1 MGDRKTKGSNMTN
14 AISRRN
20 FLKGSVATAAV
31 ASLAAC
37 GSSSDDASSDGGA
50 KKKVLRWGQSN
61 AKLGLDM
68 QKSTNSGSSSI
79 SESIFEAPLRWT
91 EDNELVPCL
100 LTEVPTFEADGVTL
114 HCTLKENVK
123 FHDGTTLTANDV
135 KYTFERM
142 FTPAT
147 GGKSTYMYDRI
158 KGAAEMLAGTA
169 TELEGLTVEDDTHFT
184 IVLTDPMASFVS
196 NLGIS
201 YAQIFPKAACE
212 AAGDKWGWGTDCIGT
227 GKYKVASNDD
237 TTEIVLE
244 KFADYHDG
252 EPALDE
258 IDVIYYDDNNTKL
271 MAFKNGDIDWCD
283 LSPDL
288 LAQYQADA
296 DVKDLI
302 TMYETLGVH
311 FVNLN
316 LESDNL
322 KDPKVREALSLAI
335 DRQAL
340 IDNTL
345 SGAGIAA
352 GCWLAPQTPGHD
364 DSAVLEY
371 DPEKA
376 KQLLQ
381 EAGVTNLTLDCKIR
395 KGQYEKYMTVV
406 QSYWKEIGVTMN
418 LSVEDSGVWSSDWA
432 DGNLEVTALGWYPLF
447 ADADNHMYTYFYS
460 ENAAKKSSFYNSAE
474 VDDLLSRARVSQ
486 DPDERA
492 ELYKQADHIITHED
506 YATIPLFWPKGT
518 FVAKSYVKNAK
529 VGNLIYHFFDLDIDT
544 SDPNYT
550 VG

>member
-1 MGDRKTKGSNMTN
+1 MTN

-37 GSSSDDASSDGGA
+37 GSSSDASSSDGGA

-212 AAGDKWGWGTDCIGT
+212 AAGDKWGWGTDCVGT

-237 TTEIVLE
+237 TTEVVYE

-258 IDVIYYDDNNTKL
+258 IRVTYFDDNNTKL
-271 MAFKNGDIDWCD
+271 MAFKNGDIDWCE

-288 LAQYQADA
+288 LAQYKADP
-296 DVKDLI
+296 DVKDMI
-302 TMYETLGVH
+302 TSFETLGVH
-311 FVNLN
+311 FINLN
-316 LESDNL
+316 LNSENL
-322 KDPKVREALSLAI
+322 KDVRVREALSLAI

-518 FVAKSYVKNAK
+518 FVAKSYIKNAK

-550 VG
+550 ID

>member
-1 MGDRKTKGSNMTN
+1 
-14 AISRRN
+14 
-20 FLKGSVATAAV
+20 
-31 ASLAAC
+31 
-37 GSSSDDASSDGGA
+37 
-50 KKKVLRWGQSN
+50 
-61 AKLGLDM
+61 M

-114 HCTLKENVK
+114 HCTLKDNIK
-123 FHDGTTLTANDV
+123 CHDGSTLTANDV

-147 GGKSTYMYDRI
+147 GAKSTYMYDRI

-184 IVLTDPMASFVS
+184 FVLTDPMASFVN

-212 AAGDKWGWGTDCIGT
+212 AAGDKWGWGTDCVGT

-288 LAQYQADA
+288 LAQYKSDP

-316 LESDNL
+316 LDSDNL

-335 DRQAL
+335 DRQKL

-345 SGAGIAA
+345 SGAGIPA

-381 EAGVTNLTLDCKIR
+381 EAGVSNLTLDCKVR

-418 LSVEDSGVWSSDWA
+418 LSVEDNGVWQSDWA
-432 DGNLEVTALGWYPLF
+432 DGNLEVTALGWYPLY

-460 ENAAKKSSFYNSAE
+460 GNAAKKSSFYNNPE

-492 ELYKQADHIITHED
+492 ELYKQADNIIVHED
-506 YATIPLFWPKGT
+506 WATIPLFWPEGT

-529 VGNLIYHFFDLDIDT
+529 VGNLVYHFFDLDVDT
-544 SDPNYT
+544 SDPNYAI
-550 VG
+550 G